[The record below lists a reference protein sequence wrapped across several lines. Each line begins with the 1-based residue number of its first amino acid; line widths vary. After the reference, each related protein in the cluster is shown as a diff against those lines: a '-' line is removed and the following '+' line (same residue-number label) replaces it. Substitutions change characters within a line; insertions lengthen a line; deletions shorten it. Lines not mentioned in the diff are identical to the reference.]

1 MDNKKSKKKRGIV
14 MNDAAKLYDLWLEKT
29 ADNEEIHSELLAIKG
44 SDEEILDRF
53 YRNLEFGTAGLRG
66 VLGAGTNRMNTYTVC
81 QATQG
86 LADYLNS
93 KYEGASVAVGYDSR
107 INSDVFSKQCAEV
120 LAANGIKAYIFPR
133 LMPTPLLSF
142 AVMRLK
148 CNSGIVITASHNP
161 SKYNGYKCYDP
172 AGYQMTDEAAM
183 ETYSFI
189 QKVDMFEDV
198 KRIPFDEATEKGLIE
213 YIPDSLAEEF
223 YSQVMQR
230 PINPEVIGGSD
241 IKIIYTPL
249 NGTGNIPVRTVL
261 SRAGFKNVSVVP
273 EQEMPDGKFPTC
285 PYPNPE
291 IRQVF
296 ECALK
301 MTESE
306 KADLLLGTDPD
317 CDRVGIAVLSGD
329 EYVLLSGNDVGVLL
343 AEYMLSARKAKGTLP
358 ENPVMT
364 KSFVSTPLFDRVAA
378 KYGCKVVDVLTGFKY
393 VGEFISKLQKEG
405 GENRFVMGFEESYGY
420 LIGTHARDKDAVAA
434 SLMICE
440 MTAYYK
446 SKGKTLVDVLND
458 IYAEFGNY
466 ANRLYN
472 FAFEGASGMVK
483 MAEIMSDTRKNPP
496 KELAGLRVLKV
507 HDFEAGF
514 VTDCETGEKTA
525 IELPKS
531 NVLAYSLPDG
541 NFAIV
546 RPSGTEPK
554 IKVYITG
561 CGKTAQGAAELAE
574 SLGGAMKKL
583 LKIN

>member
-1 MDNKKSKKKRGIV
+1 
-14 MNDAAKLYDLWLEKT
+14 MNDVKKLYQLWVENT
-29 ADNEEIHSELLAIKG
+29 ADNEEIHAELLSVEG
-44 SDEEILDRF
+44 NDEEILDRF
-53 YRNLEFGTAGLRG
+53 YKNLEFGTAGLRG
-66 VLGAGTNRMNTYTVC
+66 ILGAGTNRMNTYTVC

-93 KYEGASVAVGYDSR
+93 NGKDASVAIGYDSR
-107 INSDVFSKQCAEV
+107 INSDVFAKQCAEV

-133 LMPTPLLSF
+133 LMPTPLLSY
-142 AVMRLK
+142 AVMRLE
-148 CNSGIVITASHNP
+148 CQSGIVVTASHNP

-172 AGYQMTDEAAM
+172 AGYQMTDEAALA
-183 ETYSFI
+183 TYSFI
-189 QKVDMFEDV
+189 QKVDMFGDI
-198 KRIPFDEATEKGLIE
+198 RRMPFDEALEKGLIE
-213 YIPDSLAEEF
+213 YISDDIVEEF
-223 YSQVMQR
+223 YSLVLER
-230 PINPEVIGGSD
+230 PIHPEIAKESD

-261 SRAGFKNVSVVP
+261 ERAGYKNIKIVK

-296 ECALK
+296 ECALE
-301 MTESE
+301 MTKEE
-306 KADLLLGTDPD
+306 KADLLLATDPD
-317 CDRVGIAVLSGD
+317 CDRVGIAVLTGD

-343 AEYMLSARKAKGTLP
+343 AEYMLSQRKAKGTLP
-358 ENPVMT
+358 ENSLMT
-364 KSFVSTPLFDRVAA
+364 KSFVSTPLINIVAA

-393 VGEFISKLQKEG
+393 VGEFIAKLEKT
-405 GENRFVMGFEESYGY
+405 NDDHRFIMGFEESYGY

-440 MTAYYK
+440 MAAYYK

-458 IYAEFGNY
+458 IYAEFGIYVNS
-466 ANRLYN
+466 LYN
-472 FAFEGASGMVK
+472 FAFEGASGMAK
-483 MAEIMSDTRKNPP
+483 MAEIMSETRDNPP
-496 KELAGLRVLKV
+496 KELAGLKVLRI
-507 HDFEAGF
+507 HDFEKG
-514 VTDCETGEKTA
+514 VITDTESGDSEK
-525 IELPKS
+525 IELPSS

-561 CGKTAQGAAELAE
+561 CGKTKDEAEKTA
-574 SLGGAMKKL
+574 SDLGEAMKKL
-583 LKIN
+583 LKIV

>member
-1 MDNKKSKKKRGIV
+1 
-14 MNDAAKLYDLWLEKT
+14 MNDVNKLYELWLEKT
-29 ADNEEIHSELLAIKG
+29 ADNAEIQKELLSIKG
-44 SDEEILDRF
+44 NEEEILDRF

-86 LADYLNS
+86 LADCLNG
-93 KYEGASVAVGYDSR
+93 KYDSASVAIGYDSR

-148 CNSGIVITASHNP
+148 CQSGIVITASHNP

-172 AGYQMTDEAAM
+172 AGYQMTDEAAL

-189 QKVDMFEDV
+189 QKVDMFKDI
-198 KRIPFDEATEKGLIE
+198 KRIPFDEGIEKGLIE
-213 YIPDSLAEEF
+213 YISDDLVEEF
-223 YSQVMQR
+223 YSLVLQR
-230 PINPEVIGGSD
+230 PINPEISRESDLKVIYS
-241 IKIIYTPL
+241 PL

-261 SRAGFKNVSVVP
+261 SRAGFKNVEVVP
-273 EQEMPDGKFPTC
+273 QQEMPDGTFPTC

-291 IRQVF
+291 IKQVF
-296 ECALK
+296 ECAIE
-301 MTESE
+301 MTKTD
-306 KADLLLGTDPD
+306 KADLLLATDPD
-317 CDRVGIAVLSGD
+317 CDRVGIAVLTGG

-343 AEYMLSARKAKGTLP
+343 AEYMLSARKEKGTLP
-358 ENPVMT
+358 ENPLMT
-364 KSFVSTPLFDRVAA
+364 KSFVSTPLINLVAE

-393 VGEFISKLQKEG
+393 VGEFISKLEKKGE
-405 GENRFVMGFEESYGY
+405 ENRFVMGFEESYGY

-440 MTAYYK
+440 MAAYYK
-446 SKGKTLVDVLND
+446 SKGKTLVDVLNG
-458 IYAEFGNY
+458 IYDEFGNY
-466 ANRLYN
+466 VNKLYN
-472 FAFEGASGMVK
+472 FAFEGASGMVR
-483 MAEIMSDTRKNPP
+483 MAEIMAQTRENPP
-496 KELAGLRVLKV
+496 KELAGLKVLKV
-507 HDFEAGF
+507 HDFEAST
-514 VTDCETGEKTA
+514 VTDTETGAKTA

-531 NVLAYSLPDG
+531 NVLAYSLPEG

-561 CGKTAQGAAELAE
+561 CGKTRADAENRADLLGAAMKELI
-574 SLGGAMKKL
+574 
-583 LKIN
+583 KIGE

>member
-1 MDNKKSKKKRGIV
+1 
-14 MNDAAKLYDLWLEKT
+14 MNDVKKLYQLWVEST
-29 ADNEEIHSELLAIKG
+29 ADNEEIHAELLSVEG
-44 SDEEILDRF
+44 NDEEILDRF
-53 YRNLEFGTAGLRG
+53 YKNLEFGTAGLRG

-86 LADYLNS
+86 LADYLSSNG
-93 KYEGASVAVGYDSR
+93 EGASVAIGYDSR
-107 INSDVFSKQCAEV
+107 INSDVFAKQCAEV
-120 LAANGIKAYIFPR
+120 LAANGIKTYIFPR
-133 LMPTPLLSF
+133 LMPTPLLSY

-148 CNSGIVITASHNP
+148 CQSGIVVTASHNP

-172 AGYQMTDEAAM
+172 AGYQMTDEAALA
-183 ETYSFI
+183 TYSFI
-189 QKVDMFEDV
+189 QKVDMFKDV
-198 KRIPFDEATEKGLIE
+198 KRMPFDEALEKGLIE
-213 YIPDSLAEEF
+213 YISDDIVEEF
-223 YSQVMQR
+223 YSLVLER
-230 PINPEVIGGSD
+230 PINPEIAKESD

-261 SRAGFKNVSVVP
+261 ERAGYKNIRIVK

-296 ECALK
+296 ECALG
-301 MTESE
+301 MTKEE
-306 KADLLLGTDPD
+306 KADLLLATDPD
-317 CDRVGIAVLSGD
+317 CDRVGIAVLTGD

-343 AEYMLSARKAKGTLP
+343 AEYMLSQRKAKGTLP
-358 ENPVMT
+358 ENSLMT
-364 KSFVSTPLFDRVAA
+364 KSFVSTPLINIVAA

-393 VGEFISKLQKEG
+393 VGEFIANLEKT
-405 GENRFVMGFEESYGY
+405 NDDHRFIMGFEESYGY

-440 MTAYYK
+440 MAAYYK

-458 IYAEFGNY
+458 IYAEFGIYVNS
-466 ANRLYN
+466 LYN
-472 FAFEGASGMVK
+472 FAFEGASGMAK
-483 MAEIMSDTRKNPP
+483 MAEIMSETRENPP
-496 KELAGLRVLKV
+496 KELAGLKVLKV
-507 HDFEAGF
+507 HDFEKGTI
-514 VTDCETGEKTA
+514 TDTENGDTEK
-525 IELPKS
+525 IGLPKS

-561 CGKTAQGAAELAE
+561 CGKTKEEAEKTA
-574 SLGGAMKKL
+574 SDLGEAMKKL
-583 LKIN
+583 LKIV

>member
-1 MDNKKSKKKRGIV
+1 
-14 MNDAAKLYDLWLEKT
+14 MNDVKKLYQLWVEST
-29 ADNEEIHSELLAIKG
+29 ADNEEINAELLAVEG
-44 SDEEILDRF
+44 NDEEILDRF
-53 YRNLEFGTAGLRG
+53 YKNLEFGTAGLRG

-93 KYEGASVAVGYDSR
+93 KGEGASVAIGYDSR

-120 LAANGIKAYIFPR
+120 LAANGIKTYIFPR
-133 LMPTPLLSF
+133 LMPTPLLSY

-148 CNSGIVITASHNP
+148 CSSGIVVTASHNP

-172 AGYQMTDEAAM
+172 AGYQMTEEAAL
-183 ETYSFI
+183 ETYSYI
-189 QKVDMFEDV
+189 QKVDMFADV
-198 KRIPFDEATEKGLIE
+198 KRVPFEEALESGMIE
-213 YIPDSLAEEF
+213 YISDEIVEEF
-223 YSQVMQR
+223 YSFVMQR
-230 PINPEVIGGSD
+230 PINPEIIKESD
-241 IKIIYTPL
+241 LKIIYTPL

-261 SRAGFKNVSVVP
+261 DRAGFKNVKIVK

-296 ECALK
+296 ECGLE
-301 MTESE
+301 MTKEE
-306 KADLLLGTDPD
+306 KADLLLATDPD
-317 CDRVGIAVLSGD
+317 CDRVGIAVLTGD

-343 AEYMLSARKAKGTLP
+343 AEYMLSQRKAKGTLP
-358 ENPVMT
+358 ENSLMT
-364 KSFVSTPLFDRVAA
+364 KSFVSTPLINLVAA

-393 VGEFISKLQKEG
+393 VGEFIANLEKTGDEH
-405 GENRFVMGFEESYGY
+405 RFIMGFEESYGY

-440 MTAYYK
+440 MAAYYK
-446 SKGKTLVDVLND
+446 SIGKTLVDVLGD
-458 IYAEFGNY
+458 IYAEFGIYINS
-466 ANRLYN
+466 LYN

-483 MAEIMSDTRKNPP
+483 MAQIMSETRENPP
-496 KELAGLRVLKV
+496 KELAGLKVLKV
-507 HDFEAGF
+507 HDFENSTI
-514 VTDCETGEKTA
+514 TDTESGEISE

-531 NVLAYSLPDG
+531 NVLAYSLPNG

-561 CGKTAQGAAELAE
+561 CGKTKDEAEKTA
-574 SLGGAMKKL
+574 SDLGEAMKKL
-583 LKIN
+583 LKII